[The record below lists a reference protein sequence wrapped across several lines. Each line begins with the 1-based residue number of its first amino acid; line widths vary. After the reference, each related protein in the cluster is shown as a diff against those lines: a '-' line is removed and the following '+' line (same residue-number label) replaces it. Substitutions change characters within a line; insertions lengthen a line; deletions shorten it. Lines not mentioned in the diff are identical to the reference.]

1 MSLTLGQ
8 LQQVGQPTTGV
19 ALLAE
24 MQFTT
29 GTKRYGTWGGY
40 LFALGFEWE
49 YLPGLVSIGAVQEA
63 ENIEYPAI
71 DLTLAIP
78 DPSILALAVG
88 SEKTYRGR
96 PIRLYMA
103 IMDDV
108 FRLVDD
114 PQLIYVGV
122 MDQVQME
129 TPDGAG
135 SPGSL
140 IMRCEQPGKDSRNA
154 MSQRLTNQQ
163 QSKRFPGDTGLSRMA
178 ELSGG
183 PQTWLTKKFQ
193 QV

>member
-1 MSLTLGQ
+1 MLTPNQ
-8 LQQVGQPTTGV
+8 LLQAQRPATAV

-29 GTKRYGTWGGY
+29 GTMRLSTWEGSLQTLGY
-40 LFALGFEWE
+40 DWA
-49 YLPGLVSIGAVQEA
+49 YLPGVMGISGVQQA

-71 DLTLAIP
+71 DLTLALP

-96 PIRLYMA
+96 LFRLYMA
-103 IMDDV
+103 IMDDE

-114 PQLIYVGV
+114 PQPLYVGV
-122 MDQVQME
+122 MDQVQMS
-129 TPDGAG
+129 TGDGAEDKG
-135 SPGSL
+135 AL
-140 IMRCEQPGKDSRNA
+140 TMRCEQPGKDSRNA

-163 QSKRFPGDTGLSRMA
+163 QSKRYPGDTGLSRMA
-178 ELSGG
+178 ELAGG

>member
-1 MSLTLGQ
+1 MLTPNQ
-8 LQQVGQPTTGV
+8 LLQAQRPATAV

-29 GTKRYGTWGGY
+29 GAMRLSTWEGS
-40 LFALGFEWE
+40 LQALGHDWA
-49 YLPGLVSIGAVQEA
+49 YLPGVMGISGVQQA

-71 DLTLAIP
+71 DLTLALP

-96 PIRLYMA
+96 LFRLYMA
-103 IMDDV
+103 IMDDE

-114 PQLIYVGV
+114 PQPLYVGV
-122 MDQVQME
+122 MDQVQMS
-129 TPDGAG
+129 TGDGAEDKG
-135 SPGSL
+135 AL
-140 IMRCEQPGKDSRNA
+140 TMRCEQPGKDSRNA

-163 QSKRFPGDTGLSRMA
+163 QSKRYPGDTGLSRMA
-178 ELSGG
+178 ELAGG

>member
-1 MSLTLGQ
+1 MLTPNQ
-8 LQQVGQPTTGV
+8 LLQAQRPATAV

-29 GTKRYGTWGGY
+29 GTMRLSTWEGS
-40 LFALGFEWE
+40 LQALGFEWA
-49 YLPGLVSIGAVQEA
+49 YLPGVMGISGVQQA

-71 DLTLAIP
+71 DLTLALP

-96 PIRLYMA
+96 LFRLYMA
-103 IMDDV
+103 IMDDE

-114 PQLIYVGV
+114 PQPLYVGV
-122 MDQVQME
+122 MDQVQMS
-129 TPDGAG
+129 TGDGAEDKG
-135 SPGSL
+135 AL
-140 IMRCEQPGKDSRNA
+140 TMRCEQPGKDSRNA

-163 QSKRFPGDTGLSRMA
+163 QGKRYPGDTGLSRMA
-178 ELSGG
+178 ELAGG

>member
-1 MSLTLGQ
+1 MLTPNQ
-8 LQQVGQPTTGV
+8 LLQAQRPATAV

-29 GTKRYGTWGGY
+29 GTMRLSTWEGS
-40 LFALGFEWE
+40 LQALGHEWA
-49 YLPGLVSIGAVQEA
+49 YLPGVMGISGVQQA

-71 DLTLAIP
+71 DLTLALP

-96 PIRLYMA
+96 LFTLYMA
-103 IMDDV
+103 IMDDE

-114 PQLIYVGV
+114 PQPLYVGV
-122 MDQVQME
+122 MDQVQMS
-129 TPDGAG
+129 TGDGAEDKG
-135 SPGSL
+135 TL
-140 IMRCEQPGKDSRNA
+140 TMRCEQPGKDSRNA
-154 MSQRLTNQQ
+154 MSQRMTNQQ
-163 QSKRFPGDTGLSRMA
+163 QSKRYPGDTGLSRMA
-178 ELSGG
+178 ELAGG

>member
-1 MSLTLGQ
+1 MLTPNQ
-8 LQQVGQPTTGV
+8 LLQAQRPATAV

-29 GTKRYGTWGGY
+29 GTMRLSTWEGS
-40 LFALGFEWE
+40 LQALGHEWA
-49 YLPGLVSIGAVQEA
+49 YLPGVMGISGVQQA

-71 DLTLAIP
+71 DLTLALP

-96 PIRLYMA
+96 LFRLYMA
-103 IMDDV
+103 IMDDEL
-108 FRLVDD
+108 RLVDD
-114 PQLIYVGV
+114 PQLLYVGV
-122 MDQVQME
+122 MDQVQMS
-129 TPDGAG
+129 TGDGAEDKG
-135 SPGSL
+135 AL
-140 IMRCEQPGKDSRNA
+140 TMRCEQPGKDSRNA

-163 QSKRFPGDTGLSRMA
+163 QSKRYPGDTGLSRMA
-178 ELSGG
+178 ELAGG

>member
-1 MSLTLGQ
+1 MLTPNQ
-8 LQQVGQPTTGV
+8 MLQAQRPATAV

-29 GTKRYGTWGGY
+29 GTIRLSTWEGS
-40 LFALGFEWE
+40 LQALGHEWAF
-49 YLPGLVSIGAVQEA
+49 LPGVMGISGVQEA

-71 DLTLAIP
+71 DLTLALP

-96 PIRLYMA
+96 LFRLYMA
-103 IMDDV
+103 IMDDE
-108 FRLVDD
+108 FRLVDE
-114 PQLIYVGV
+114 PQPLYVGV
-122 MDQVQME
+122 MDQVQMS
-129 TPDGAG
+129 TGDGAEDKG
-135 SPGSL
+135 AL
-140 IMRCEQPGKDSRNA
+140 TMRCEQPGKDSRNA

-163 QSKRFPGDTGLSRMA
+163 QSKRYPGDTGLSRMA
-178 ELSGG
+178 ELAGG

>member
-1 MSLTLGQ
+1 MLTPNQ
-8 LQQVGQPTTGV
+8 LLQAQRPATAV

-29 GTKRYGTWGGY
+29 GTMRLSTWEGS
-40 LFALGFEWE
+40 LQALGYEWA
-49 YLPGLVSIGAVQEA
+49 YLPGVMGISGVQQA

-71 DLTLAIP
+71 DVSLALP
-78 DPSILALAVG
+78 DSSILALAVG

-96 PIRLYMA
+96 LFRLYMA
-103 IMDDV
+103 IMDDE

-114 PQLIYVGV
+114 PQPLYVGV
-122 MDQVQME
+122 MDQVQMS
-129 TPDGAG
+129 TGDGAEDKG
-135 SPGSL
+135 AL
-140 IMRCEQPGKDSRNA
+140 TMRCEQPGKDSRNA

-163 QSKRFPGDTGLSRMA
+163 QSKRYPGDTGLSRMA
-178 ELSGG
+178 ELAGG

>member
-1 MSLTLGQ
+1 MLTPNQ
-8 LQQVGQPTTGV
+8 LLQAQRPATAV

-29 GTKRYGTWGGY
+29 GTMRLSTWEGS
-40 LFALGFEWE
+40 LQALGYEWA
-49 YLPGLVSIGAVQEA
+49 YLPGVMGISGVQQA

-71 DLTLAIP
+71 DVSLALP

-96 PIRLYMA
+96 LFRLYMA
-103 IMDDV
+103 IMDDEL
-108 FRLVDD
+108 RLVDD
-114 PQLIYVGV
+114 PQLLYVGV
-122 MDQVQME
+122 MDQVQMS
-129 TPDGAG
+129 TGDGGEDKGA
-135 SPGSL
+135 L
-140 IMRCEQPGKDSRNA
+140 TMRCEQPGKDSRNA

-163 QSKRFPGDTGLSRMA
+163 QSKKYPGDTGLSRMA
-178 ELSGG
+178 ELAGG

>member
-1 MSLTLGQ
+1 MLTPNQ
-8 LQQVGQPTTGV
+8 LLQSQRPATAV
-19 ALLAE
+19 ALLGE

-29 GTKRYGTWGGY
+29 GTMRLSTWEGS
-40 LFALGFEWE
+40 LQALGYDWA
-49 YLPGLVSIGAVQEA
+49 YLPGVMGISGVQQA

-71 DLTLAIP
+71 DLTLALP

-96 PIRLYMA
+96 LFRLYMA
-103 IMDDV
+103 IMDDE

-114 PQLIYVGV
+114 PQPLYVGV
-122 MDQVQME
+122 MDQVQMS
-129 TPDGAG
+129 TGDGAEDKG
-135 SPGSL
+135 AL
-140 IMRCEQPGKDSRNA
+140 TMRCEQPGKDSRNA

-163 QSKRFPGDTGLSRMA
+163 QSKRYPGDTGLSRMA
-178 ELSGG
+178 ELAGG

>member
-1 MSLTLGQ
+1 MLTPNQ
-8 LQQVGQPTTGV
+8 LLQAQRPATAV

-29 GTKRYGTWGGY
+29 GTMRLSTWEGS
-40 LFALGFEWE
+40 LQALGHDWA
-49 YLPGLVSIGAVQEA
+49 YLPGVMGISGVQQA

-71 DLTLAIP
+71 DLTLALP

-96 PIRLYMA
+96 LFRLYMA
-103 IMDDV
+103 IMDDE

-114 PQLIYVGV
+114 PQPLYVGV
-122 MDQVQME
+122 MDQVQMS
-129 TPDGAG
+129 TGDGAEDKG
-135 SPGSL
+135 AL
-140 IMRCEQPGKDSRNA
+140 TMRCEQPGKDSRNA

-163 QSKRFPGDTGLSRMA
+163 QSKRYPGDTGLSRMA
-178 ELSGG
+178 ELAGG

>member
-1 MSLTLGQ
+1 MLTPNQ
-8 LQQVGQPTTGV
+8 LLQAQRPATAV

-29 GTKRYGTWGGY
+29 GTMRLSTWEGS
-40 LFALGFEWE
+40 LQALGHEWA
-49 YLPGLVSIGAVQEA
+49 YLPGVMGISGVQQA

-71 DLTLAIP
+71 DLTLALP

-96 PIRLYMA
+96 LFRLYMA
-103 IMDDV
+103 IMDDE

-114 PQLIYVGV
+114 PQPLYVGV
-122 MDQVQME
+122 MDQVQMS
-129 TPDGAG
+129 TGDGAEDKG
-135 SPGSL
+135 AL
-140 IMRCEQPGKDSRNA
+140 TMRCEQPGKDSRNA

-163 QSKRFPGDTGLSRMA
+163 QSKRYPGDTGLSRMA
-178 ELSGG
+178 ELAGG

>member
-1 MSLTLGQ
+1 MLTPNQ
-8 LQQVGQPTTGV
+8 LLQAQRPATAV

-29 GTKRYGTWGGY
+29 GTMRLSTWEGS
-40 LFALGFEWE
+40 LQALGYDWA
-49 YLPGLVSIGAVQEA
+49 YLPGVMGISGVQQA

-71 DLTLAIP
+71 DLTLALP
-78 DPSILALAVG
+78 DPSILSLAVG

-96 PIRLYMA
+96 LFRLYMA
-103 IMDDV
+103 IMDDE

-114 PQLIYVGV
+114 PQLLYVGV
-122 MDQVQME
+122 MDQVQMS
-129 TPDGAG
+129 TGDGGEDKGA
-135 SPGSL
+135 L
-140 IMRCEQPGKDSRNA
+140 TMRCEQPGKDSRNA

-163 QSKRFPGDTGLSRMA
+163 QSKRYPGDTGLSRMA
-178 ELSGG
+178 ELAGG

>member
-1 MSLTLGQ
+1 MLTPNQ
-8 LQQVGQPTTGV
+8 LLQAQRPATAV

-29 GTKRYGTWGGY
+29 GTMRLSTWEGS
-40 LFALGFEWE
+40 LQALGHEWA
-49 YLPGLVSIGAVQEA
+49 YLPGVMGISGVQQA

-71 DLTLAIP
+71 DLTLALP

-96 PIRLYMA
+96 LFRLYMA
-103 IMDDV
+103 IMDDEL
-108 FRLVDD
+108 RLVDD
-114 PQLIYVGV
+114 PQLLYVGV
-122 MDQVQME
+122 MDQVQMS
-129 TPDGAG
+129 TGDGGEDKGA
-135 SPGSL
+135 L
-140 IMRCEQPGKDSRNA
+140 TMRCEQPGKDSRNA

-163 QSKRFPGDTGLSRMA
+163 QSKRYPGDTGLSRMA
-178 ELSGG
+178 ELAGG

>member
-1 MSLTLGQ
+1 MLTPNQ
-8 LQQVGQPTTGV
+8 LLQAQRPATAV

-29 GTKRYGTWGGY
+29 GTMRLSTWEGS
-40 LFALGFEWE
+40 LQALGYEWA
-49 YLPGLVSIGAVQEA
+49 YLPGVMGISGVQQA

-71 DLTLAIP
+71 DVSLALP

-96 PIRLYMA
+96 LFRLYMA
-103 IMDDV
+103 IMDDEL
-108 FRLVDD
+108 RLVDD
-114 PQLIYVGV
+114 PQLLYVGV
-122 MDQVQME
+122 MDQVQMS
-129 TPDGAG
+129 TGDGAEDRG
-135 SPGSL
+135 AL
-140 IMRCEQPGKDSRNA
+140 TMRCEQPGKDSRNA

-163 QSKRFPGDTGLSRMA
+163 QSKRYPGDTGLSRMA
-178 ELSGG
+178 ELAGG

>member
-1 MSLTLGQ
+1 MLTPNQ
-8 LQQVGQPTTGV
+8 LLQAQRPATAV

-29 GTKRYGTWGGY
+29 GTMRLSTWEGS
-40 LFALGFEWE
+40 LQALGYEWA
-49 YLPGLVSIGAVQEA
+49 YLPGVMGISGVQQA

-71 DLTLAIP
+71 DVSLALP
-78 DPSILALAVG
+78 DPSILSLAVG

-96 PIRLYMA
+96 LFRLYMA
-103 IMDDV
+103 IMDDE

-114 PQLIYVGV
+114 PQPLYVGV
-122 MDQVQME
+122 MDQVQMR
-129 TPDGAG
+129 TGDGAEDKG
-135 SPGSL
+135 AL
-140 IMRCEQPGKDSRNA
+140 TMRCEQPGKDSRNA

-163 QSKRFPGDTGLSRMA
+163 QSKRYPGDTGLSRMA
-178 ELSGG
+178 ELAGG

>member
-1 MSLTLGQ
+1 MLTPNQ
-8 LQQVGQPTTGV
+8 LLQAQRPATAV

-29 GTKRYGTWGGY
+29 GTMRLSTWEGS
-40 LFALGFEWE
+40 LQALGFEWA
-49 YLPGLVSIGAVQEA
+49 YLPGVMGISGVQQA

-71 DLTLAIP
+71 DLTLALP

-96 PIRLYMA
+96 LFRLYMA
-103 IMDDV
+103 IMDDE

-114 PQLIYVGV
+114 PQPLYVGV
-122 MDQVQME
+122 MDQVQMS
-129 TPDGAG
+129 TGDGAEDKG
-135 SPGSL
+135 AL
-140 IMRCEQPGKDSRNA
+140 TMRCEQPGKDSRNA

-163 QSKRFPGDTGLSRMA
+163 QSKRYPGDTGLSRMA
-178 ELSGG
+178 ELAGG

>member
-1 MSLTLGQ
+1 MLTPNQ
-8 LQQVGQPTTGV
+8 LLQAQRPATAV

-29 GTKRYGTWGGY
+29 GTMRLSTWEGS
-40 LFALGFEWE
+40 LQALGYEWA
-49 YLPGLVSIGAVQEA
+49 YLPGVMGISGVQQA

-71 DLTLAIP
+71 DVSLALP
-78 DPSILALAVG
+78 DSSILSLAVG

-96 PIRLYMA
+96 LFRLYMA
-103 IMDDV
+103 IMDDE

-114 PQLIYVGV
+114 PQLLYVGV
-122 MDQVQME
+122 MDQVQMS
-129 TPDGAG
+129 TGDGGEDKGA
-135 SPGSL
+135 L
-140 IMRCEQPGKDSRNA
+140 TMRCEQPGKDSRNA

-163 QSKRFPGDTGLSRMA
+163 QSKRYPGDTGLSRMA
-178 ELSGG
+178 ELAGG

>member
-1 MSLTLGQ
+1 MLTPNQ
-8 LQQVGQPTTGV
+8 LLQAQRPATAV

-29 GTKRYGTWGGY
+29 GTMRLSTWEGS
-40 LFALGFEWE
+40 LQALGHDWA
-49 YLPGLVSIGAVQEA
+49 YLPGVMGIRGVQQA

-71 DLTLAIP
+71 DLTLALP

-96 PIRLYMA
+96 LFRLYMA
-103 IMDDV
+103 IMDDE

-114 PQLIYVGV
+114 PQPLYVGV
-122 MDQVQME
+122 MDQVQMS
-129 TPDGAG
+129 TGDGAEDKG
-135 SPGSL
+135 AL
-140 IMRCEQPGKDSRNA
+140 TMRCEQPGKDSRNA

-163 QSKRFPGDTGLSRMA
+163 QSKRYPGDTGLSRMA
-178 ELSGG
+178 ELAGG